1 MISKQIVFVSS
12 TTTPLMIR
20 KRFYATSN
28 LYLLCSDLF
37 SAMTFVQQV
46 VDESDGCG
54 GKFNVVIVSSE
65 FEGKSLLQ
73 RHRLVNTTLAE
84 ELKTIHAFSQKNYTP
99 EQWAKEQSN

>member
-1 MISKQIVFVSS
+1 
-12 TTTPLMIR
+12 
-20 KRFYATSN
+20 
-28 LYLLCSDLF
+28 
-37 SAMTFVQQV
+37 MTFVQQV